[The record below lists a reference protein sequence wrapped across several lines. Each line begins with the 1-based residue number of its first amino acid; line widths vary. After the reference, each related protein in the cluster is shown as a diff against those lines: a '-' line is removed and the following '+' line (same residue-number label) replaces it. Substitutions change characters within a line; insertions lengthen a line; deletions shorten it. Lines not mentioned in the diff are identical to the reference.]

1 MTDQADTSERKPKAG
16 GKTLSLKRTVE
27 SGHVRQNFSHGRS
40 KSVVVEKK
48 KKRTLKSGSEAA
60 PAPVEEKAKTAP
72 APAPAEPAPVEAK
85 KPAAPEAVKPA
96 PAPAPT
102 PAPAPAP
109 APAAAEKKPARARS
123 GVVLRTLTEE
133 EKNARAQALDS
144 AREREGED
152 RRRAEEE
159 ARRFAEE
166 DARRERERAAAAARA
181 AEEAARLAAEQ
192 EARSRSAEDA
202 KRRSGP
208 DEPVAAPARP
218 SGKELTAEDA
228 DEDNKPKRS
237 AGHAA
242 PKQPAVRRNEERRR
256 GKLTIT
262 KAFDDDSGRQRSL
275 ASMRRRV
282 ERERKKHMGVQE
294 APQKII
300 REVVI
305 PEVITI
311 QELANRMAERA
322 VDVMKILMKQGIML
336 KITDVIDSDT
346 AQLVAEELG
355 HTVKRVAIRR

>member
-1 MTDQADTSERKPKAG
+1 MTDQADTGERKPKAG

-48 KKRTLKSGSEAA
+48 KKRTLKTGGEAA
-60 PAPVEEKAKTAP
+60 PAPVEEKAKPAVAKAAP
-72 APAPAEPAPVEAK
+72 EPAPEVEKPVAEAAPAAPAARAAPAA
-85 KPAAPEAVKPA
+85 PAAPEKK
-96 PAPAPT
+96 
-102 PAPAPAP
+102 
-109 APAAAEKKPARARS
+109 AARPRS

-133 EKNARAQALDS
+133 EKAARAQALDS

-166 DARRERERAAAAARA
+166 DERRERERAAATARA
-181 AEEAARLAAEQ
+181 AEEAARVAAEQ
-192 EARSRSAEDA
+192 EARARSAEDT

-208 DEPVAAPARP
+208 EEPAAPARP
-218 SGKELTAEDA
+218 SGKELTAEEA
-228 DEDNKPKRS
+228 DEEDKPKRS

-242 PKQPAVRRNEERRR
+242 PKQPAVRRSEERRR

-282 ERERKKHMGVQE
+282 ERERKKHMGIQD
-294 APQKII
+294 APQKIV

-305 PEVITI
+305 PEIITI

-355 HTVKRVAIRR
+355 HTVKRVAESDVEEGLVG